1 MTVAWEEPDWS
12 APAIVRAA
20 FTLRGGGFSS
30 PPFDGLNLANH
41 VGDDVESVLFNRR
54 KLVSALSLP
63 AEPVWMNQ
71 VHSEQVI
78 EVTSQ
83 AVPPVNAD
91 GSLLPA
97 ADGSLSGTADG
108 SLLPTA
114 DGSLSGTADGSLL
127 PTADGSYTR
136 EPGVVLA
143 VFVADCLP
151 IILASESGDE
161 IAVLHA
167 GWRGLASG
175 IVAQGAARFSSPA
188 TYAWVGPGIGPCHYE
203 VGSDVR
209 RQFADYDSAFS
220 AGRDE
225 DHWMLDIKQ
234 IALAEL
240 QSQGIRDI
248 SVGDRCTY
256 CDPGRYYSAR
266 RDAECGR
273 MAALV
278 WIG

>member
-1 MTVAWEEPDWS
+1 MTITWEEPDWP

-20 FTLRGGGFSS
+20 FTHRGGGFSAEPYQS
-30 PPFDGLNLANH
+30 LNLANH
-41 VGDDVESVLFNRR
+41 VGDDVESVRLNRK

-63 AEPVWMNQ
+63 AEPVWVNQ
-71 VHSEQVI
+71 VHSERVI
-78 EVTSQ
+78 EVTSP
-83 AVPPVNAD
+83 AVSPV
-91 GSLLPA
+91 S
-97 ADGSLSGTADG
+97 
-108 SLLPTA
+108 
-114 DGSLSGTADGSLL
+114 
-127 PTADGSYTR
+127 ADGSYTR
-136 EPGVVLA
+136 ESGVVLA

-209 RQFADYDSAFS
+209 RQFADYDNAFS